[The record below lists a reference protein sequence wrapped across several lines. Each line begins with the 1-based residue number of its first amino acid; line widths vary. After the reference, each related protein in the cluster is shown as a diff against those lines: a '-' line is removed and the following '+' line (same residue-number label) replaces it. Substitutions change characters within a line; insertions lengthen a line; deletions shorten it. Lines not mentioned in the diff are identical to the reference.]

1 MVAARMTDEPERAPR
16 TVLTESIGLL
26 ALLATRRLYEEQPQ
40 LWDLGEQG
48 RARTLED
55 FTHHLK
61 ALANLSE
68 EAFTAHVDYC
78 QQLFAERDFPLEWL
92 TDAWR
97 VMADVL
103 PRELPPSTHQL
114 ALAILLSVTGVGRA

>member
-1 MVAARMTDEPERAPR
+1 MTDDAERAPR
-16 TVLTESIGLL
+16 AVLAESIGLL
-26 ALLATRRLYEEQPQ
+26 ALLATRRLYQQQPE
-40 LWDLGEQG
+40 LWDLGERG

-78 QQLFAERDFPLEWL
+78 RRLFAERNFPLQWL
-92 TDAWR
+92 EDAWR
-97 VMADVL
+97 VIADVL
-103 PRELPPSTHQL
+103 RDELPPSAQTP
-114 ALAILLSVTGVGRA
+114 ALAILTAVTGSGRAQG